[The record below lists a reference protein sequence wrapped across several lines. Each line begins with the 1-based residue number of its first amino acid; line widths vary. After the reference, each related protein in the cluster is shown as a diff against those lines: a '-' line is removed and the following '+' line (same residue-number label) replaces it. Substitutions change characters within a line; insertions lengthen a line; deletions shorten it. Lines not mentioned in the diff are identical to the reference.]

1 MADTVALD
9 DAVMEKVVKLDE
21 RIDKLRKRIS
31 ADTAQCAKLSAKR
44 DVLVF
49 RSIKSKYGL
58 EGQALAD
65 MIIREHEQAQ
75 MLGAENKAYAENS
88 DADDEMSDEEYESLG
103 QLSFDTPSVIPMRIE
118 IYPTTKRTE
127 KTADEIGT
135 VQE

>member
-9 DAVMEKVVKLDE
+9 DAVMEKVTKLDE

-75 MLGAENKAYAENS
+75 MLGTENTPDSDNAENAVSETDTQVS
-88 DADDEMSDEEYESLG
+88 ETEMSYEEYEALE
-103 QLSFDTPSVIPMRIE
+103 QLSFDDE
-118 IYPTTKRTE
+118 KRNPY
-127 KTADEIGT
+127 AD
-135 VQE
+135 